1 MMRMIVTQL
10 STKYFIADTKQKLE
24 ELDEIFKDKELLS
37 VDTETNG
44 LLLYKT
50 TIIGFSI
57 SYDGNSGCYVPLLE
71 WIPNEQSKKT
81 RKIKGVAYD
90 CLMDGEFRCVWS
102 GNNYPE
108 SITPELYNPPE
119 FVTDYLR
126 KWTVGKNLIMHNAP
140 FDVNQI
146 YINYG
151 IDLAPYVFMDTALL
165 SHIINENSSNALKRV
180 ADEWR
185 DELGINSHALAN
197 QEQKELNNSIVLNG
211 GKGGQVWRANP
222 FYLGKYACADTFLT
236 FGVYEV
242 GMEKFIKEF
251 GEEGL
256 QWLLEDEVMP
266 LCREVVIPMKRRG
279 VYIDEPYFSKVL
291 KETSGKML
299 ELEDEVIEEIT
310 PLLKSFSLGKSM
322 DEAVS
327 RQRLV
332 KAVVDKEGLELPIHA
347 KTGKPTMSKTD
358 VKRMYQQDPH
368 WVWGW
373 MLGEDELRYPD
384 EELYNLKKV
393 LYINA
398 TGKRHRFN
406 IGSDAH
412 LRWLF
417 IEKLE
422 MDADKLPKTEHGQTS
437 VKAEVLEEFML
448 KKFPWVHKLLT
459 WKKLR
464 KLNNTYVLPALE
476 LNINGY
482 LYMDF
487 RQNGTTSGRFSC
499 SGGFNL
505 QTLPRVEEL
514 DKCTK
519 CNSSNI
525 TISKPIELLADIKCS
540 DCGHSE
546 EMVLCPSAIK
556 TGFIAPPGY
565 KIVNADFSSLEPRC
579 FAYMS
584 GDNKLKQVYWDNLD
598 LYSKVY
604 CDMEGIPYK
613 DLKKSGMKKERDA
626 IKPVALGIP
635 YGARGPQVA
644 NLMGLYD
651 GDRLD
656 VQLGW
661 EKLNLYL
668 DTYSDLRKYM
678 DEREVEAIHKGEV
691 RSLIGRKRHF
701 KFTQYM
707 YLLIRKAGITVTEF
721 LDMPR
726 KRLARINPLP
736 GLNKTEL
743 EEFCKRFKIPYES
756 AEEKDYWAMVRGLF
770 KAEMNNAKNFPIQA
784 LAAHITNRSML
795 DTQRMINDAGI
806 DGWVCLQIHDEV
818 GCYIPSDKAEIG
830 AEFLRIGMEENNY
843 SKLIDIP
850 MIAEPTICDNLKDA
864 K

>member
-1 MMRMIVTQL
+1 MKKVRRQERLKEFLT
-10 STKYFIADTKQKLE
+10 IALWTAS
-24 ELDEIFKDKELLS
+24 LS
-37 VDTETNG
+37 VSG
-44 LLLYKT
+44 LA
-50 TIIGFSI
+50 I
-57 SYDGNSGCYVPLLE
+57 D
-71 WIPNEQSKKT
+71 
-81 RKIKGVAYD
+81 
-90 CLMDGEFRCVWS
+90 
-102 GNNYPE
+102 YPE
-108 SITPELYNPPE
+108 SITPELYNPPK
-119 FVTDYLR
+119 FIVDYLR

-151 IDLAPYVFMDTALL
+151 IDLAPYVFMDTSLL
-165 SHIINENSSNALKRV
+165 SHIINENSPNALKRI
-180 ADEWR
+180 AEEWR
-185 DELGINSHALAN
+185 DELGINPHVLAN
-197 QEQKELNNSIVLNG
+197 QEQKELNGSILLNG
-211 GKGGQVWRANP
+211 GKGGHVWRANP
-222 FYLGKYACADTFLT
+222 KYLAKYACADTFLT

-242 GMEKFIKEF
+242 GMKKFIEEF

-279 VYIDEPYFSKVL
+279 VYIDAPYFDKVL
-291 KETSGKML
+291 KETSKMML
-299 ELEDEVIEEIT
+299 DLEDSIIEEIT
-310 PLLKSFSLGKSM
+310 PLLDTFNLGVSL

-332 KAVVDKEGLELPIHA
+332 KAVVAREGLELPLHK
-347 KTGKPTMSKTD
+347 KTGKSTMSKTD
-358 VKRMYQQDPH
+358 IKRAYQYDPH

-373 MLGEDELRYPD
+373 MLGEDELKYSDD
-384 EELYNLKKV
+384 ELLKLKKELYIV
-393 LYINA
+393 S

-417 IEKLE
+417 INKLK
-422 MDADKLPKTEHGQTS
+422 MNSDDLPKTENGMPS
-437 VKAEVLEEFML
+437 VKAEVLEEYML
-448 KKFPWVHKLLT
+448 KDYPWVIKLLT

-464 KLNNTYVLPALE
+464 KLNNTYVSPAVE

-505 QTLPRVEEL
+505 QTLPRIEEL
-514 DKCTK
+514 DKCSK
-519 CNSSNI
+519 CGSDNI
-525 TISKPIELLADIKCS
+525 TIDKPIELLANVKCS
-540 DCGHSE
+540 DCSHVE

-556 TGFIAPPGY
+556 AGFIAPPGY

-579 FAYMS
+579 FAFVS
-584 GDNKLKQVYWDNLD
+584 GDSKLKEVYWDNLD

-613 DLKKSGMKKERDA
+613 DLKKAGMKKERND

-644 NLMGLYD
+644 NLMNLRL

-656 VQLGW
+656 VQKGW
-661 EKLNLYL
+661 DKLNLYL
-668 DTYSDLRKYM
+668 DTYADLRKYM
-678 DEREVEAIHKGEV
+678 DARELDAIHKGEV

-707 YLLIRKAGITVTEF
+707 YWVISAAGITVNEF

-726 KRLARINPLP
+726 KKLAKINVLP
-736 GLNKTEL
+736 GLGRNQL
-743 EEFCKRFKIPYES
+743 EDFAKKYKIAWETL
-756 AEEKDYWAMVRGLF
+756 EDKDYWAMVRGLF
-770 KAEMNNAKNFPIQA
+770 KGEMNNAKNFPIQS
-784 LAAHITNRSML
+784 LAGHITNKSML
-795 DTQRMINDAGI
+795 DVTRLFKQH
-806 DGWVCLQIHDEV
+806 CL
-818 GCYIPSDKAEIG
+818 
-830 AEFLRIGMEENNY
+830 
-843 SKLIDIP
+843 
-850 MIAEPTICDNLKDA
+850 
-864 K
+864 

>member
-1 MMRMIVTQL
+1 MTQL
-10 STKYFIADTKQKLE
+10 STKYYIADTKDKLE

-57 SYDGNSGCYVPLLE
+57 SFDSHSGYYVPLLT
-71 WIPNEQSKKT
+71 WVPDDTSIKK
-81 RKIKGVAYD
+81 RKIKGTTYD
-90 CLMDGEFRCVWS
+90 SFMDGCFECVWTGVS
-102 GNNYPE
+102 YPE
-108 SITPELYNPPE
+108 SITPDKYQPPQ
-119 FVTDYLR
+119 FIIDYLR
-126 KWTVGKNLIMHNAP
+126 KWTVGKNLLMHNAP

-151 IDLAPYVFMDTALL
+151 IDLAPYVFMDTSLL
-165 SHIINENSSNALKRV
+165 SHIINENSSNALKRI

-185 DELGINSHALAN
+185 EELGINPHAMAN
-197 QEQKELNNSIVLNG
+197 QEQRELYDSILKNG

-222 FYLGKYACADTFLT
+222 YYLGKYACADTFLT

-242 GMEKFIKEF
+242 GMEKFVEEF
-251 GEEGL
+251 GEKGL
-256 QWLLEDEVMP
+256 EWLLKDEVMP

-279 VYIDEPYFSKVL
+279 VYIDESYFSKVL

-310 PLLKSFSLGKSM
+310 PLLESFNLGESM

-332 KAVVDKEGLELPIHA
+332 KAVVAREGLALPNN
-347 KTGKPTMSKTD
+347 KRTGKPTMGKTD
-358 VKRMYQQDPH
+358 IKRAYQQDPH

-373 MLGEDELRYPD
+373 MLGEDELKYSE
-384 EELYNLKKV
+384 EELSNLKKV

-417 IEKLE
+417 IDKLE
-422 MDADKLPKTEHGQTS
+422 MKGEDLPKTESGLPS
-437 VKAEVLEEFML
+437 VKAEVLEEHML
-448 KKFPWVHKLLT
+448 KDFPWVIKLLT

-464 KLNNTYVLPALE
+464 KLNNTYVLPAVE

-514 DKCTK
+514 DKCNK
-519 CNSSNI
+519 CGSSNI
-525 TISKPIELLADIKCS
+525 TIDKPIELLANVKCS
-540 DCGHSE
+540 DCGHVE

-556 TGFIAPPGY
+556 AGFIAPPGY

-598 LYSKVY
+598 LYSKVH
-604 CDMEGIPYK
+604 CDMEGIPYI
-613 DLKKSGMKKERDA
+613 DLKKAGMKKERNA

-644 NLMGLYD
+644 NLMGLYN

-678 DEREVEAIHKGEV
+678 DARELEAIHKGEV
-691 RSLIGRKRHF
+691 SSLVGRKRHF
-701 KFTQYM
+701 KFTQYI
-707 YLLIRKAGITVTEF
+707 YLLTRKIGITVTEF

-726 KRLARINPLP
+726 KKLSRINPLP
-736 GLNKTEL
+736 GLGKREL
-743 EEFCKRFKIPYES
+743 EDFCKKFKIPYETV
-756 AEEKDYWAMVRGLF
+756 EEKDYWAMVRGLF
-770 KAEMNNAKNFPIQA
+770 KGEMNNAKNFPIQA
-784 LAAHITNRSML
+784 LAAHITNKSML
-795 DTQRMINDAGI
+795 DTQRMINEAGI

-818 GCYIPSDKAEIG
+818 GCYIPDEHAELG
-830 AEFLRIGMEENNY
+830 AQFLRKGMEENNY

-850 MIAEPTICDNLKDA
+850 MIADPLICDNLKDA

>member
-1 MMRMIVTQL
+1 MTQL
-10 STKYFIADTKQKLE
+10 STKYFIADTQDKLE

-57 SYDGNSGCYVPLLE
+57 SFDSDSGYYVPLLTWVPDE
-71 WIPNEQSKKT
+71 SSVKK
-81 RKIKGVAYD
+81 RKIKGTTYTSF
-90 CLMDGEFRCVWS
+90 MDGHFKCVWTGTS
-102 GNNYPE
+102 YPE
-108 SITPELYNPPE
+108 SVTPDKYSPPT
-119 FVTDYLR
+119 FITDYLR
-126 KWTVGKNLIMHNAP
+126 KWTVGKNLLMHNAP

-180 ADEWR
+180 AEEWR
-185 DELGINSHALAN
+185 DDLGINPHAMAN
-197 QEQKELNNSIVLNG
+197 QEQKELHQSILENG

-236 FGVYEV
+236 FGIYEI
-242 GMEKFIKEF
+242 GMKKFVEEF
-251 GEEGL
+251 GDKGL
-256 QWLLEDEVMP
+256 EWLLKDEVMP

-279 VYIDEPYFSKVL
+279 VYIDAPYFNRVL
-291 KETSGKML
+291 KETYAKML
-299 ELEDEVIEEIT
+299 QLEDEIVEEIT
-310 PLLKSFSLGKSM
+310 PLLDSFHLGEAL
-322 DEAVS
+322 DTAVS
-327 RQRLV
+327 KQRLV
-332 KAVVDKEGLELPIHA
+332 KAVVAKEGLELPVHS
-347 KTGKPTMSKTD
+347 KTGKPTMSKVD

-373 MLGEDELRYPD
+373 MLGEDELKYSD
-384 EELYNLKKV
+384 EELLKLKRE
-393 LYINA
+393 LYIKA

-417 IEKLE
+417 IDKLK
-422 MDADKLPKTEHGQTS
+422 MDGDELPKTESGLPS
-437 VKAEVLEEFML
+437 VKAEVLEEHML
-448 KKFPWVHKLLT
+448 KDIPWVIKLLT

-464 KLNNTYVLPALE
+464 KLNNTYVLPAVE
-476 LNINGY
+476 LNIDGY

-514 DKCTK
+514 DKCNK
-519 CNSSNI
+519 CGSVNI
-525 TISKPIELLADIKCS
+525 TIDKPIELLANVKCS
-540 DCGHSE
+540 DCGHTE

-556 TGFIAPPGY
+556 AGFIAPPGY

-598 LYSKVY
+598 LYSKVH
-604 CDMEGIPYK
+604 CDMEGIPYI
-613 DLKKSGMKKERDA
+613 DLKKAGMKKERNA

-644 NLMGLYD
+644 NLMGLYK

-678 DEREVEAIHKGEV
+678 DERELEAIHQGEV
-691 RSLIGRKRHF
+691 SSLVGRKRHF
-701 KFTQYM
+701 KFTQYI
-707 YLLIRKAGITVTEF
+707 YLLTRKIGITVTEF

-726 KRLARINPLP
+726 KKLSKINPLP
-736 GLNKTEL
+736 GLGKKEL
-743 EEFCKRFKIPYES
+743 EDFCKKFKIPYETV
-756 AEEKDYWAMVRGLF
+756 EEKDYWAMVRGLF
-770 KAEMNNAKNFPIQA
+770 KGEMNNAKNFPIQA
-784 LAAHITNRSML
+784 LAAHITNKSML
-795 DTQRMINDAGI
+795 DTQRMINEEGI

-818 GCYIPSDKAEIG
+818 GCYIPDEYAELG
-830 AEFLRIGMEENNY
+830 AKFLRKGMEENNY

-850 MIAEPTICDNLKDA
+850 MIADPLICTNLKDA

>member
-1 MMRMIVTQL
+1 MTQL
-10 STKYFIADTKQKLE
+10 STKYYIADTKDKLE

-44 LLLYKT
+44 LLLYRT

-57 SYDGNSGCYVPLLE
+57 SYDSNSGCYVPLLKWVPDE
-71 WIPNEQSKKT
+71 TSIKK
-81 RKIKGVAYD
+81 RKIKGTTYTSF
-90 CLMDGEFRCVWS
+90 MDGCFECVWTGIS
-102 GNNYPE
+102 YPE
-108 SITPELYNPPE
+108 SVTPDKYQPPQ
-119 FVTDYLR
+119 FIIDYLR
-126 KWTVGKNLIMHNAP
+126 KWTVGKNLLMHNAP

-151 IDLAPYVFMDTALL
+151 IDLAPYVFMDTTLL

-180 ADEWR
+180 AEEWR
-185 DELGINSHALAN
+185 EELGINPHAMAN
-197 QEQKELNNSIVLNG
+197 QEQKELHQSILENG
-211 GKGGQVWRANP
+211 GKGGQVWRADDV
-222 FYLGKYACADTFLT
+222 YLGKYACADTFLT
-236 FGVYEV
+236 FGIYEI
-242 GMEKFIKEF
+242 GMKKFVEEF
-251 GEEGL
+251 GEKGL
-256 QWLLEDEVMP
+256 EWLLKDEVMP

-279 VYIDEPYFSKVL
+279 VYIDESYFSKVL

-310 PLLKSFSLGKSM
+310 PLLESFNLGESM

-332 KAVVDKEGLELPIHA
+332 KAVVAREGLALPNN
-347 KTGKPTMSKTD
+347 KRTGKPTMGKTD
-358 VKRMYQQDPH
+358 IKRAYQQDPH

-373 MLGEDELRYPD
+373 MLGEDELKYSE
-384 EELYNLKKV
+384 EELSNLKKV

-417 IEKLE
+417 IDKLE
-422 MDADKLPKTEHGQTS
+422 MDGDELPKTESGLPS
-437 VKAEVLEEFML
+437 VKAEVLEEHML
-448 KKFPWVHKLLT
+448 KDFPWVIKLLT

-464 KLNNTYVLPALE
+464 KLNNTYVLPAVE
-476 LNINGY
+476 LNIDGY

-514 DKCTK
+514 DKCSK
-519 CNSSNI
+519 CGSSNI
-525 TISKPIELLADIKCS
+525 IIDKPIELLANVKCS
-540 DCGHSE
+540 DCGHVE

-556 TGFIAPPGY
+556 AGFIAPPGY

-598 LYSKVY
+598 LYSKVH
-604 CDMEGIPYK
+604 CDMEGIPYI
-613 DLKKSGMKKERDA
+613 DLKKAGMKKERNA

-644 NLMGLYD
+644 NLMGLYN

-678 DEREVEAIHKGEV
+678 DARELEAIHEGEV
-691 RSLIGRKRHF
+691 SSLIGRKRHF
-701 KFTQYM
+701 KFTQYI
-707 YLLIRKAGITVTEF
+707 YLLTRKIGITVTEF

-726 KRLARINPLP
+726 KKLSRVNPLP
-736 GLNKTEL
+736 GLGKREL
-743 EEFCKRFKIPYES
+743 EDFCKKFKIPYETV
-756 AEEKDYWAMVRGLF
+756 EEKDYWAMVRGLF
-770 KAEMNNAKNFPIQA
+770 KGEMNNAKNFPIQA
-784 LAAHITNRSML
+784 LAAHITNKSML
-795 DTQRMINDAGI
+795 DTQRMINEAGI

-818 GCYIPSDKAEIG
+818 GCYIPDEYAELG
-830 AEFLRIGMEENNY
+830 AQFLRKGMEDNNY

-850 MIAEPTICDNLKDA
+850 MIADPLICTNLKDA

>member
-1 MMRMIVTQL
+1 MRTQL
-10 STKYFIADTKQKLE
+10 STKYFIADTKEKLE
-24 ELDEIFKDKELLS
+24 ELDEILQDKMLLS

-71 WIPNEQSKKT
+71 WVPDEQSKKT
-81 RKIKGVAYD
+81 RKIKGEAYD

-102 GNNYPE
+102 GNHYPE
-108 SITPELYNPPE
+108 SITPELYNPPG
-119 FVTDYLR
+119 FITDYLR

-222 FYLGKYACADTFLT
+222 YYLGKYACADTFLT

-242 GMEKFIKEF
+242 GMEKFVEEF
-251 GEEGL
+251 GEKGL
-256 QWLLEDEVMP
+256 EWLLKDEVMP

-279 VYIDEPYFSKVL
+279 VYIDVPYFENIL
-291 KETSGKML
+291 KETSAKML
-299 ELEDEVIEEIT
+299 QLEDEIVEEIT
-310 PLLKSFSLGKSM
+310 PLLDSFHLGESL
-322 DEAVS
+322 DTAVS
-327 RQRLV
+327 KQRLV
-332 KAVVDKEGLELPIHA
+332 KAVVAKEGLELPVHS

-373 MLGEDELRYPD
+373 MLGEDELKYSD
-384 EELYNLKKV
+384 EELLKLKIE
-393 LYINA
+393 LYITV

-417 IEKLE
+417 IDKLE
-422 MDADKLPKTEHGQTS
+422 MVGDDLPKTESGLPS
-437 VKAEVLEEFML
+437 VKAEVLEEYML
-448 KKFPWVHKLLT
+448 KDFPWVIKLLT

-464 KLNNTYVLPALE
+464 KLNNTYVLPAVE
-476 LNINGY
+476 LNIDGY

-505 QTLPRVEEL
+505 QTLPRVEEI
-514 DKCTK
+514 DKCSK
-519 CNSSNI
+519 CGSDYLLI
-525 TISKPIELLADIKCS
+525 DKPIELLANVRCV
-540 DCGHSE
+540 DCTHTE

-556 TGFIAPPGY
+556 AGFIAPPGY

-598 LYSKVY
+598 LYSKVH
-604 CDMEGIPYK
+604 CDMEGIPYI
-613 DLKKSGMKKERDA
+613 DLKKAGMKKERNA

-644 NLMGLYD
+644 NLMGLYK

-678 DEREVEAIHKGEV
+678 DAREVEAIHKGEV
-691 RSLIGRKRHF
+691 SSLIGRKRHF

-726 KRLARINPLP
+726 KKLSRVNPLP
-736 GLNKTEL
+736 GLGKTEL
-743 EEFCKRFKIPYES
+743 DEFARKFKIPS
-756 AEEKDYWAMVRGLF
+756 DTMEEKGHWALVRALF
-770 KAEMNNAKNFPIQA
+770 KGEMNNAKNFPIQA

-795 DTQRMINDAGI
+795 DTQRMINEAGI

-818 GCYIPSDKAEIG
+818 GCYIPDEHAELG
-830 AEFLRIGMEENNY
+830 AQFLRKGMEENNY

-850 MIAEPTICDNLKDA
+850 MIADPLICTNLKDA

>member
-1 MMRMIVTQL
+1 MMKTQL
-10 STKYFIADTKQKLE
+10 STKYFIADTKEKLE
-24 ELDEIFKDKELLS
+24 ELDEILQDKVLLS

-57 SYDGNSGCYVPLLE
+57 SYDRHSGCYVPLLKWVPDE
-71 WIPNEQSKKT
+71 TSVKK
-81 RKIKGVAYD
+81 RKIKGITYTSF
-90 CLMDGEFRCVWS
+90 MDGHFECVWS
-102 GNNYPE
+102 GDSYPE
-108 SITPELYNPPE
+108 SVTPDQYNPPK
-119 FVTDYLR
+119 FVTDYLK
-126 KWTVGKNLIMHNAP
+126 KWTVGKNLLMHNAP

-151 IDLAPYVFMDTALL
+151 IDLAPYVFMDTSLL
-165 SHIINENSSNALKRV
+165 SHIINENSSNALKRI
-180 ADEWR
+180 AEEWR
-185 DELGINSHALAN
+185 EELGINPHAMAN
-197 QEQKELNNSIVLNG
+197 QEQRELYNSILENG
-211 GKGGQVWRANP
+211 GKGGQVWRAND

-242 GMEKFIKEF
+242 GMEKFVKEF

-256 QWLLEDEVMP
+256 EWLLQDEVMP

-279 VYIDEPYFSKVL
+279 VYINDPYFRRVL
-291 KETSGKML
+291 KETSNKML
-299 ELEDEVIEEIT
+299 SLEDEIVEEIS
-310 PLLKSFSLGKSM
+310 PLLDEFKLGESI

-332 KAVVDKEGLELPIHA
+332 KAVVNKEGLELPIHK

-373 MLGEDELRYPD
+373 MLGEDELKYND
-384 EELYNLKKV
+384 EELLTLKKE
-393 LYINA
+393 LYIVA

-417 IEKLE
+417 IDKLK
-422 MDADKLPKTEHGQTS
+422 MSANDLPKTEHGQPS
-437 VKAEVLEEFML
+437 VKAEVLEEYML
-448 KKFPWVHKLLT
+448 KDFPWVHKLLT

-464 KLNNTYVLPALE
+464 KLNNTYVQPAVE

-514 DKCTK
+514 DKCSK
-519 CNSSNI
+519 CGSVSI
-525 TISKPIELLADIKCS
+525 TVAKPIELLADVTCS
-540 DCGHSE
+540 DCGHIDR
-546 EMVLCPSAIK
+546 MVVCPSAIK
-556 TGFIAPPGY
+556 AGFIAPPGY

-613 DLKKSGMKKERDA
+613 DLKKAGMKKERNA

-644 NLMGLYD
+644 SLMGLYD
-651 GDRLD
+651 GDRLN

-678 DEREVEAIHKGEV
+678 DARELEAIHDGEV

-701 KFTQYM
+701 KFTKYI
-707 YLLIRKAGITVTEF
+707 YLLTRKAGITVTEF

-726 KRLARINPLP
+726 KKLSRINPLP
-736 GLNKTEL
+736 GLNKIEL
-743 EEFCKRFKIPYES
+743 EEFGKRFKIPYETI
-756 AEEKDYWAMVRGLF
+756 EEKDYWALVRGLF
-770 KAEMNNAKNFPIQA
+770 KAEMNNAKNFPIQS
-784 LAAHITNRSML
+784 LAGHITNKSML
-795 DTQRMINDAGI
+795 DTQRMLNKANI
-806 DGWVCLQIHDEV
+806 DGWVCLQVHDEV
-818 GCYIPSDKAEIG
+818 TCYVPEEKAELG
-830 AEFLRIGMEENNY
+830 AEFLRIGMEDNKY
-843 SKLIDIP
+843 SKILDIP
-850 MIAEPTICDNLKDA
+850 MIADPEICDNLVDA